1 MNWLLVA
8 VLAVTG
14 LLVGWCLRTVVV
26 PLTVPSERPLRTGCP
41 RCGRRIMLAPGRPA
55 PDQSDDAPV
64 TGRGRRLASFSVGR
78 CAACRARIGPPPLA
92 LELPTAVLFG
102 ALAARAHPGLVL
114 AAACWLA
121 ACAVALGFIDAA
133 VQRLPD
139 LLTAPAYVGT
149 AGLLLV
155 AAASGGHWGYLLR
168 ALLGGLGLAT
178 AYLLLVL
185 ASRSA
190 VGLGDAKLAASLG
203 TMMAWFG
210 WPTLL
215 AGTFVSFLLA
225 AAYGLAL
232 LVARRATL
240 KRRIPFGPFMIAG
253 ALLALLAN
261 APR

>member
-1 MNWLLVA
+1 LNWLLVA
-8 VLAVTG
+8 VLGAAG

-26 PLTVPSERPLRTGCP
+26 LLAVPAGQPLRADCP
-41 RCGRRIMLAPGRPA
+41 ACGRRIMLAPGRPA
-55 PDQSDDAPV
+55 PGPPDVCV
-64 TGRGRRLASFSVGR
+64 TGHGHRMASFSVGR
-78 CAACRARIGPPPLA
+78 CTACRARIGPPPLA
-92 LELPTAVLFG
+92 LELPTAVVFG
-102 ALAARAHPGLVL
+102 ALAARIHPGLVL

-139 LLTAPAYVGT
+139 LLNAPAYVGT

-155 AAASGGHWGYLLR
+155 AAAAGGHWGYLLR
-168 ALLGGLGLAT
+168 AFLGGLGLAT

-203 TMMAWFG
+203 MIMAWLG

-240 KRRIPFGPFMIAG
+240 SRRIPFGPFMIAG
-253 ALLALLAN
+253 AFLALLADT
-261 APR
+261 PR